1 MNEKIED
8 LESSLIKKDQEIIE
22 LKQAAMKSDSAIQG
36 LKDKNKELEDEI
48 SKWQNFQ
55 LPKIKELELG
65 QKTLLE

>member
-36 LKDKNKELEDEI
+36 LKDKNK
-48 SKWQNFQ
+48 
-55 LPKIKELELG
+55 
-65 QKTLLE
+65 